1 MGGDCLAYLRKN
13 KGPARQE
20 DGLRGAKGS
29 SEALGLKEARQT
41 EDIEGG
47 LDFTRRDVTSCRPV
61 PAEAWLHLTL
71 VSIWLLC

>member
-29 SEALGLKEARQT
+29 SEALRLKEARQT

-47 LDFTRRDVTSCRPV
+47 LDFTLRDVTSRRPV
-61 PAEAWLHLTL
+61 PVEAWLHLTL